1 MRKLNDFPY
10 ILDYLYGSKTHEI
23 VDLNNTRFTISKR
36 TGKVKQI
43 YYNNRLF
50 GTFRPNGS
58 LAPTPY
64 AFSVLS
70 KSTNFKQNTVII
82 KKDSVNHIKGGS
94 SVFVQNLK
102 KVGENIYV
110 GSDVFIVGP
119 DKSLIGIG
127 KSTIQS
133 KQIEHL
139 KSGVCVK
146 NRVMEEWASK

>member
-1 MRKLNDFPY
+1 
-10 ILDYLYGSKTHEI
+10 
-23 VDLNNTRFTISKR
+23 
-36 TGKVKQI
+36 
-43 YYNNRLF
+43 
-50 GTFRPNGS
+50 
-58 LAPTPY
+58 
-64 AFSVLS
+64 
-70 KSTNFKQNTVII
+70 
-82 KKDSVNHIKGGS
+82 
-94 SVFVQNLK
+94 VQNLK